1 VPLSRAAIERAID
14 LNGVGLATNKAAFA
28 WGRRAAVEPETV
40 IDLVERRLGRR
51 DRPAAAPTL
60 DHLIARRAEFLT
72 AYQDMDYAGR
82 YAAAVGRI
90 RGAEARVAPGR
101 TTLAEA
107 VAVNLFKLM
116 AIKDEYEVARLFTD
130 GSFQRQLRRQ
140 FGSWERLE
148 FHLAPPLLAE
158 RDPATGHL
166 RKRTYGPWMMGA
178 FRLLAAARRL
188 RGSRF
193 DPFGY
198 AAERQRERHLLAEY
212 EETLAILEDGLSAE
226 NHERAVALAR
236 WPETVRGF
244 GHVKEAAIVRAR
256 VDAGARRELF
266 LAETVDVA
274 QAAE

>member
-1 VPLSRAAIERAID
+1 
-14 LNGVGLATNKAAFA
+14 
-28 WGRRAAVEPETV
+28 
-40 IDLVERRLGRR
+40 
-51 DRPAAAPTL
+51 
-60 DHLIARRAEFLT
+60 
-72 AYQDMDYAGR
+72 
-82 YAAAVGRI
+82 
-90 RGAEARVAPGR
+90 
-101 TTLAEA
+101 
-107 VAVNLFKLM
+107 
-116 AIKDEYEVARLFTD
+116 
-130 GSFQRQLRRQ
+130 
-140 FGSWERLE
+140 
-148 FHLAPPLLAE
+148 
-158 RDPATGHL
+158 
-166 RKRTYGPWMMGA
+166 MMGA